1 MSLTAVPPDVIEIRG
16 IRAFGRHGV
25 FDHER
30 ADGQEFV
37 VDVRLE
43 LDVRLAGASD
53 RLADTVD
60 YGRIAA
66 EVHAAVETD
75 PVDLIETLAER
86 IAARCL
92 ADRRVTGVAVSVH
105 KPSAPITVPFDDVVL
120 TVYRKNPDSPVQNP
134 AAESGEA
141 L

>member
-1 MSLTAVPPDVIEIRG
+1 VNRSALPPDVIEIRG

-25 FDHER
+25 FEQER

-43 LDVRLAGASD
+43 LDVRLAAASD

-66 EVHAAVETD
+66 EVHAAVEAD

-92 ADRRVTGVAVSVH
+92 ADGRVTGAAVSVH

-120 TVYRKNPDSPVQNP
+120 TVYRQNT
-134 AAESGEA
+134 AAQSGEA